1 MKRVSLLFLALA
13 TLLLTSFQTSA
24 REAAEGV
31 PSNSSRYTLAVKWT
45 LSLDGPKRSKGY
57 RLDPA
62 TPAVWEGTVFVGNI
76 SGILSAIDVASGE
89 LRWRLDTGGAI
100 ESEALVTASAVYV
113 GNNEGTIAA
122 VSPESGKE
130 LWRYEAHDEILT
142 RPFAYGAQLFV
153 FTSRDRLLVLN
164 RETGAEE
171 GGISLSTFPQEI
183 SFRGQGNPAAL
194 DTLLVLPLSEGG
206 LAAYD
211 MARRQVLW
219 RQASRSSDPRFRD
232 TDSTPL
238 FVVTGDDFLYSANYR
253 QGLYALGLG
262 TGSTA
267 WKTDFTTLKDIDYS
281 GGVLYLGSDTGSLL
295 AVSALNGALKWRYDF
310 KDTPA
315 AILTNPVVVG
325 DFVAIA
331 DRHFGIALF
340 DRESGERVGGF
351 AVPEGVSGKLTRDSE
366 GQIYFLSNS
375 HRLYSASVAP
385 IR

>member
-164 RETGAEE
+164 RECFTDRL
-171 GGISLSTFPQEI
+171 ISLCFAARANMSLFYYIIINALLPPLQNHTAKLSYSPMGQDGCSYSGHAHST
-183 SFRGQGNPAAL
+183 
-194 DTLLVLPLSEGG
+194 DTLSN
-206 LAAYD
+206 
-211 MARRQVLW
+211 
-219 RQASRSSDPRFRD
+219 
-232 TDSTPL
+232 
-238 FVVTGDDFLYSANYR
+238 LYY
-253 QGLYALGLG
+253 
-262 TGSTA
+262 
-267 WKTDFTTLKDIDYS
+267 
-281 GGVLYLGSDTGSLL
+281 VSL
-295 AVSALNGALKWRYDF
+295 
-310 KDTPA
+310 
-315 AILTNPVVVG
+315 
-325 DFVAIA
+325 
-331 DRHFGIALF
+331 
-340 DRESGERVGGF
+340 
-351 AVPEGVSGKLTRDSE
+351 
-366 GQIYFLSNS
+366 
-375 HRLYSASVAP
+375 
-385 IR
+385 